1 MNHSRLSLSSLAL
14 MAMVATSGQCLAQRL
29 PDPPPQQAPS
39 VTFRVPNMLQF
50 VEAYKR
56 AGSPRLLITT
66 EVVGFVDT
74 TGAALNAQ
82 GMAARLNN
90 RVQDAFRHPEVFI
103 ASGGASSVKR
113 EADLSNSLAQ
123 DDFTVA
129 RVMGQQV
136 NADIVMY
143 IRLIEQSNR
152 ADRVRYTATYTIADL
167 RRGQS
172 LGSFS
177 WDMYEDP
184 NSGEFDAR
192 RMADYAEVISS
203 RMSFDFSDSFPTAG
217 ELSGQRA
224 FTIRMLS
231 DERDLDLRSLRN
243 ALQAIEGMKAGSVRL
258 TREDSIDTQR
268 LLVFDLSFSGDLI
281 DLRSEVLDATRIQ
294 LGMNASITG
303 ANEGTITIRL
313 SPGTP
318 RTQPAPL
325 VPAAPVTPVAPV
337 TPATPTNPA
346 SPQPPQ

>member
-1 MNHSRLSLSSLAL
+1 MTLSRFGLSSAALLVILAG
-14 MAMVATSGQCLAQRL
+14 SGSYAQRL
-29 PDPPPQQAPS
+29 PDAPVQQAAS
-39 VTFRVPNMLQF
+39 GTFRIPNMLQF

-56 AGSPRLLITT
+56 SGSPRLLITT

-82 GMAARLNN
+82 AMAARLNN

-103 ASGGASSVKR
+103 ASGGASTVKR
-113 EADLSNSLAQ
+113 EVETSSSLAQ
-123 DDFTVA
+123 DDYTVA

-152 ADRVRYTATYTIADL
+152 TDRVRYTATYTIADL

-184 NSGEFDAR
+184 SSGEFDAR

-203 RMSFDFSDSFPTAG
+203 RMSFDFTDSFLTAG

-224 FTIRMLS
+224 FTIRLLS

-281 DLRSEVLDATRIQ
+281 DLRSEVLDATRVQ

-318 RTQPAPL
+318 QTQPAPIA
-325 VPAAPVTPVAPV
+325 PTAPVNPIAPVAPT
-337 TPATPTNPA
+337 TPANPA
-346 SPQPPQ
+346 TPQPPQ